1 MKEWG
6 EAGIFSQMTLFV
18 EETCRLFQYGME
30 WEDCLCRRDGSPWKK
45 RARAIHG
52 SVAGIPSGT
61 MCFLK
66 SGTVYNRLKKSGIMD
81 GHIRHGLWIRRCRE
95 ASGQPVIPFS
105 KTDVFLSRPW
115 I

>member
-6 EAGIFSQMTLFV
+6 E
-18 EETCRLFQYGME
+18 
-30 WEDCLCRRDGSPWKK
+30 
-45 RARAIHG
+45 
-52 SVAGIPSGT
+52 AGIPSGT

-95 ASGQPVIPFS
+95 ASGQLVIPFS